1 MSKKVQ
7 NSREQVI
14 NQICTHL
21 KQQAAVSCPEALLA
35 FIQVFYDTLSL
46 EDLLSRST
54 EDLSASVLSLWAC
67 INQKKGKG
75 PDIHIY
81 NPTFEQHGW
90 SSKHTVIAVCQADM
104 PFLVD
109 SITMEVNRLGMLA
122 HFLINTGC
130 LYFERD
136 AQHKIT
142 KMLTPKEGV
151 EKGLSPEAVIYL
163 EIDHQEGEKTLKN
176 LKECI
181 AKTLHDVALS
191 VSGWS
196 VMLKMVRES
205 IVDLNKASTTLNAE
219 ELSESLDFLQWLLND
234 NFTFLGCRDYRFVK
248 NGENETVDIVSGS
261 GAGVLSEKSSSG
273 FTKNL
278 ASLPP
283 RVREIMLSRQI
294 LLIAKTNTVSTVH
307 RPVYTD
313 YIGVKQFDE
322 KGNVIGFRL
331 IVGLYTSAAYNSNP
345 QHIPFLRKKIAN
357 IVALSKLPKVG
368 HSGKALI
375 NILETLP
382 RDDLFQASEKEL
394 FDLSMGILHLKER
407 QRTRLF
413 VRKDAYNRYFSCIVY
428 VPRERYDTDLRIKIQ
443 AILLQELHG
452 VESTFTTL
460 FTESVL
466 ARIHFEIR
474 VDATLSN
481 EYDYADIEQKII
493 AAAYSWQDA
502 LKESLE
508 AAYGET
514 KGVLLFNKYKHA
526 FTSGYREEYEARSAM
541 VDIEHV
547 EKLSEEH
554 QLEMS
559 FYKLPNDAT
568 GKIQLKLYR
577 ADTPSPLSDVL
588 PILENMGLRV
598 IGEAPHSLHFDGG
611 PLCDKKAVWINDFQM
626 ELIAG
631 GAVNVEANDLNKV
644 RDVFQDAFPRI
655 WFGEA
660 ENDKFNRLIL
670 TAQLSW
676 KETALLRAYARYLKQ
691 IGFTFSQDYIADT
704 LYHNPKLT
712 KTLVMLFKARF
723 DPEKT
728 AESQQAI
735 EHLLEKMHANLDTV
749 TSLDEDRIL
758 RRYVDLGAATLR
770 TNYFQKTV
778 DGKDLSYISI
788 KLNPAKIPD
797 MPLPKPMFEIFVY
810 SPRVEGVHLRGAKV
824 ARGGIRWSDRR
835 EDFRTEILSLMKA
848 QQVKNAVIVPLG
860 AKGGFVPKLLPV
872 NGGRD
877 EVLQE
882 AIACYQI
889 FMKGLLD
896 ITDNIIEGKIV
907 PPIDVVRFDED
918 DPYLVVAAD
927 KGTATF
933 SDIANALSEEY
944 GFWLGDAFASGGS
957 AGYDHKKMGIT
968 AKGAWV
974 SAQRHFRELSNTNIQ
989 TTDFTVVGVGDM
1001 SGDVFGNGM
1010 LLSRHICLVA
1020 AFNHM
1025 HIFLDPTPNAEKSFV
1040 ERERLF
1046 NLPRSTWEDYDRSIL
1061 SPGAAI
1067 FRRTEKSLKLSPE
1080 IQTLL
1085 GIEQSEIAPND
1096 LIKAIFRAQVD
1107 MFWNGGIGTFV
1118 KAESET
1124 DAAAGDRTSDAI
1136 RVNANELGCKVVI
1149 EGGNLGFTQ
1158 KARIEFSQKGG
1169 YINTDFIDNSA
1180 GVDCSDHEVN
1190 IKILL
1195 NQVMANGD
1203 LTLKQRN
1210 KLLAEMTE
1218 EVSELVLSNNYL
1230 QTETLSLEQHSSTLT
1245 ADLLHR
1251 YLVHLEK
1258 KGRINR
1264 KIEGLPSDEEILER
1278 KASGFGFARP
1288 EIAVLMAYDKILL
1301 KEEILASDLPED
1313 PYFFD
1318 MLAAAFPKKIS
1329 QKYEKE
1335 LLQHSLRRELIATQ
1349 LGSCVT
1355 NAMGINFVNRLQE
1368 ETGASIPFIIR
1379 AYIASQA
1386 LFDLRKI
1393 WEKIRALDCVVSSKV
1408 QFSMMLQLYF
1418 LARRST
1424 RWFLRNCSGDFD
1436 VSNVV
1441 ENFSR
1446 PLKDLKEKMP
1456 ALLTPEQEVLLKQ
1469 NIDEYC
1475 AQGVPADL
1483 ADEVARSVFLFNVL
1497 DIMQASQQSNVK
1509 TLEVAQAYFMLGK
1522 NLDLNWLR
1530 EKMMEH
1536 KIETQWDEL
1545 ARAVLLDELD
1555 YNQRILA
1562 LNVLKHSEPNESLDE
1577 TFDRWKQ
1584 LYPALNARWNN
1595 LIVDVLANANAGF
1608 IMYAVIMREL
1618 TELSRAGE
1626 NAAR

>member
-1 MSKKVQ
+1 MSKKTQ
-7 NSREQVI
+7 NTREQVI
-14 NQICTHL
+14 HQICKSL
-21 KQQAAVSCPEALLA
+21 KERASTADFEAVTA
-35 FIQVFYDTLSL
+35 FAQVLYDTLSL
-46 EDLLSRST
+46 EDLQSRSI
-54 EDLSASVLSLWAC
+54 EDLGASALSLWSC
-67 INQKKGKG
+67 INQKKVKG
-75 PDIHIY
+75 PDIQIY

-90 SSKHTVIAVCQADM
+90 SSKYTVIAVRQIDM

-109 SITMEVNRLGMLA
+109 SITMEVNRLGMQA
-122 HFLINTGC
+122 HFIINTGC

-136 AQHKIT
+136 AHHKII
-142 KMLTPKEGV
+142 KMLSAKEGV
-151 EKGLSPEAVIYL
+151 EKGVLPEAVIYL
-163 EIDHQEGEKTLKN
+163 EIDHQEGEKTFAE

-181 AKTLHDVALS
+181 AKTLHDVALA
-191 VSGWS
+191 VSGWPAM
-196 VMLKMVRES
+196 VKMAQAS
-205 IVDLNKASTTLNAE
+205 IVELNHASATLDAE
-219 ELSESLDFLQWLLND
+219 ELNESLDFLEWLLNN
-234 NFTFLGCRDYRFVK
+234 NFTFLGCRDYRFSK
-248 NGENETVDIVSGS
+248 GGKYETLDVVTGS
-261 GAGVLSEKSSSG
+261 GLGVLSEKSGSG

-278 ASLPP
+278 DSLPP

-294 LLIAKTNTVSTVH
+294 LLIAKTNTISTVH

-357 IVALSKLPKVG
+357 ILALSKLPKVG

-382 RDDLFQASEKEL
+382 RDDLFQANEKEL
-394 FDLSMGILHLKER
+394 FDLSLGILHLKER

-413 VRKDAYNRYFSCIVY
+413 VRKDAYNRYFSCLVY

-443 AILLQELHG
+443 NILLKELHG

-460 FTESVL
+460 FTESIL

-481 EYDYADIEQKII
+481 EYDYADIEQKVI

-514 KGVLLFNKYKHA
+514 RGMQLFNKYKRA
-526 FTSGYREEYEARSAM
+526 FMSGYREEYEARSAM
-541 VDIEHV
+541 VDIEHI
-547 EKLSEEH
+547 EKLSAEH

-559 FYKLPNDAT
+559 FYKLPGDSAS
-568 GKIQLKLYR
+568 IIHLKLYR

-598 IGEAPHSLHFDGG
+598 IGEAPHALHFDDGA
-611 PLCDKKAVWINDFQM
+611 LCDKRAVWINDFQM
-626 ELIAG
+626 ELIDGG
-631 GAVNVEANDLNKV
+631 GADVEAKELNKMH
-644 RDVFQDAFPRI
+644 DVFQDAFPRV

-704 LYHNPKLT
+704 LYHHPKLT

-723 DPEKT
+723 NPET
-728 AESQQAI
+728 IAESEQAI
-735 EHLLEKMHANLDTV
+735 DELLKKMHANLDTV
-749 TSLDEDRIL
+749 SSLDEDRIL

-770 TNYFQKTV
+770 TNYFQKTE

-824 ARGGIRWSDRR
+824 ARGGIRWSVRR
-835 EDFRTEILSLMKA
+835 EDFRTEVLGLMKA

-860 AKGGFVPKLLPV
+860 AKGGFVSKLPPI
-872 NGGRD
+872 NGSRD
-877 EVLQE
+877 EIMQE
-882 AIACYQI
+882 GIACYQL

-896 ITDNIIEGKIV
+896 ITDNIVEGQIV
-907 PPIDVVRFDED
+907 TPSRVVCFDEP

-927 KGTATF
+927 TGTSTF
-933 SDIANALSEEY
+933 SDFANAISQEY

-1046 NLPRSTWEDYDRSIL
+1046 NLPRSTWEDYNRSVL

-1085 GIEQSEIAPND
+1085 GIDQTEIAPND
-1096 LIKAIFRAQVD
+1096 LIKAIFRAKVD

-1195 NQVMANGD
+1195 NQIMANGD
-1203 LTLKQRN
+1203 LTLKQRD
-1210 KLLAEMTE
+1210 KLLAEMTN
-1218 EVSELVLSNNYL
+1218 EVADLVLSNNYL
-1230 QTETLSLEQHSSTLT
+1230 QTETLSLEQYSSALT

-1251 YLVHLEK
+1251 YLINLEK

-1278 KASGFGFARP
+1278 KASGLGFARP

-1349 LGSCVT
+1349 LSSCVT

-1368 ETGASIPFIIR
+1368 ETGAAISFIIR

-1386 LFDLRKI
+1386 LFDLPKL
-1393 WEKIRALDCVVSSKV
+1393 WEKIRALDCVVCPKV
-1408 QFSMMLQLYF
+1408 QFSMMLKLYF

-1424 RWFLRNCSGDFD
+1424 RWFLRNCSDHFD
-1436 VSNVV
+1436 VSKIV
-1441 ENFSR
+1441 ENFCR
-1446 PLKDLKEKMP
+1446 PLKELKDKIP
-1456 ALLTPEQEVLLKQ
+1456 NLLTPEQETLLQHNVEKYR
-1469 NIDEYC
+1469 D
-1475 AQGVPADL
+1475 QGVPEEL
-1483 ADEVARSVFLFNVL
+1483 AYEVSRTVFMFNVL
-1497 DIMQASQQSNVK
+1497 DIMQAAQHSNVK
-1509 TLEVAQAYFMLGK
+1509 TLDVAKVYFMLGK
-1522 NLDLNWLR
+1522 KLDLNWLR
-1530 EKMMEH
+1530 EKMMAH
-1536 KIETQWDEL
+1536 KIETQWDQL
-1545 ARAVLLDELD
+1545 ARAGLLDELD
-1555 YNQRILA
+1555 YIQRVLA
-1562 LNVLKHSEPNESLDE
+1562 LNVLTHKAPNEDLE
-1577 TFDRWKQ
+1577 KTFDRWKQ
-1584 LYPALNARWNN
+1584 SYSALNTRWNN
-1595 LIVDVLANANAGF
+1595 LIVEVLANANAGF
-1608 IMYAVIMREL
+1608 VMYAVIMREL

-1626 NAAR
+1626 NTAR

>member
-7 NSREQVI
+7 SSREQVI
-14 NQICTHL
+14 NQICAYLNL
-21 KQQAAVSCPEALLA
+21 KQQASTGCHEALLA
-35 FIQVFYDTLSL
+35 FVRVFYDTLSL
-46 EDLLSRST
+46 EDLLSRSI

-67 INQKKGKG
+67 IDQRKGKG
-75 PDIHIY
+75 PDVHIF

-109 SITMEVNRLGMLA
+109 SITMEVNRLGMLV
-122 HFLINTGC
+122 HFIINTGC

-136 AQHKIT
+136 AQHKIV
-142 KMLTPKEGV
+142 KMFSAKEAA
-151 EKGLSPEAVIYL
+151 EKALIPEAVIYL
-163 EIDHQEGEKTLKN
+163 EIDHQEGEQTLKE

-191 VSGWS
+191 VSGWPA
-196 VMLKMVRES
+196 MLKRVQTS
-205 IVDLNKASTTLNAE
+205 IVDLNHAATTLDAE
-219 ELSESLDFLQWLLND
+219 ELHESLDFLQWLLNN
-234 NFTFLGCRDYRFVK
+234 NFTFLGCRDYRFAK
-248 NGENETVDIVSGS
+248 NGTNETVDIVPGS
-261 GAGVLSEKSSSG
+261 GLGVLSEKSSSS

-283 RVREIMLSRQI
+283 RIREIMLSRQI

-313 YIGVKQFDE
+313 YIGVKQFDD

-394 FDLSMGILHLKER
+394 FDLSIGILHLKER

-443 AILLQELHG
+443 NILMKELNG

-460 FTESVL
+460 FTESIL

-474 VDATLSN
+474 VDAASSH
-481 EYDYADIEQKII
+481 EYNYADIEQKVI

-514 KGVLLFNKYKHA
+514 RGAQLFNKYKRA
-526 FTSGYREEYEARSAM
+526 FMSGYREEYEARSAM
-541 VDIEHV
+541 VDIEHI
-547 EKLSEEH
+547 EKLNVDH

-559 FYKLPNDAT
+559 FYKLPGDVA

-598 IGEAPHSLHFDGG
+598 IGEAPHALHFDDG
-611 PLCDKKAVWINDFQM
+611 PLCDKRAVWINDFQM
-626 ELIAG
+626 ELVEG
-631 GAVNVEANDLNKV
+631 GGIDIEEI
-644 RDVFQDAFPRI
+644 RDVFQDAFPRV

-728 AESQQAI
+728 AESARAV
-735 EHLLEKMHANLDTV
+735 ESLLKQMHANLDTV

-758 RRYVDLGAATLR
+758 RRYVDLGSATLR
-770 TNYFQKTV
+770 TNYFQKTI

-788 KLNPAKIPD
+788 KLSPEKIPD

-810 SPRVEGVHLRGAKV
+810 SPRIEGVHLRGAKV

-860 AKGGFVPKLLPV
+860 AKGGFVPKLLPT
-872 NGGRD
+872 NGSRD
-877 EVLQE
+877 EILQE

-896 ITDNIIEGKIV
+896 ITDNIIEGTVV
-907 PPIDVVRFDED
+907 PPTNVVRFDED

-933 SDIANALSEEY
+933 SDIANALSQEY
-944 GFWLGDAFASGGS
+944 RFWLGDAFASGGS

-974 SAQRHFRELSNTNIQ
+974 SAQRHFRELSNINIQ

-1010 LLSRHICLVA
+1010 LLSRHIRLVA

-1025 HIFLDPTPNAEKSFV
+1025 HIFLDPTPDAEKSFI

-1046 NLPRSTWEDYDRSIL
+1046 NLPRSSWEDYDKKVL

-1067 FRRTEKSLKLSPE
+1067 FRRSEKSLKQNLRPM
-1080 IQTLL
+1080 QRQ
-1085 GIEQSEIAPND
+1085 GIE
-1096 LIKAIFRAQVD
+1096 RAMQ
-1107 MFWNGGIGTFV
+1107 FV
-1118 KAESET
+1118 
-1124 DAAAGDRTSDAI
+1124 
-1136 RVNANELGCKVVI
+1136 
-1149 EGGNLGFTQ
+1149 
-1158 KARIEFSQKGG
+1158 
-1169 YINTDFIDNSA
+1169 
-1180 GVDCSDHEVN
+1180 
-1190 IKILL
+1190 
-1195 NQVMANGD
+1195 
-1203 LTLKQRN
+1203 
-1210 KLLAEMTE
+1210 
-1218 EVSELVLSNNYL
+1218 
-1230 QTETLSLEQHSSTLT
+1230 
-1245 ADLLHR
+1245 
-1251 YLVHLEK
+1251 
-1258 KGRINR
+1258 
-1264 KIEGLPSDEEILER
+1264 
-1278 KASGFGFARP
+1278 
-1288 EIAVLMAYDKILL
+1288 
-1301 KEEILASDLPED
+1301 
-1313 PYFFD
+1313 
-1318 MLAAAFPKKIS
+1318 
-1329 QKYEKE
+1329 
-1335 LLQHSLRRELIATQ
+1335 
-1349 LGSCVT
+1349 
-1355 NAMGINFVNRLQE
+1355 
-1368 ETGASIPFIIR
+1368 
-1379 AYIASQA
+1379 
-1386 LFDLRKI
+1386 
-1393 WEKIRALDCVVSSKV
+1393 
-1408 QFSMMLQLYF
+1408 
-1418 LARRST
+1418 
-1424 RWFLRNCSGDFD
+1424 
-1436 VSNVV
+1436 
-1441 ENFSR
+1441 
-1446 PLKDLKEKMP
+1446 
-1456 ALLTPEQEVLLKQ
+1456 
-1469 NIDEYC
+1469 
-1475 AQGVPADL
+1475 
-1483 ADEVARSVFLFNVL
+1483 
-1497 DIMQASQQSNVK
+1497 
-1509 TLEVAQAYFMLGK
+1509 
-1522 NLDLNWLR
+1522 
-1530 EKMMEH
+1530 
-1536 KIETQWDEL
+1536 
-1545 ARAVLLDELD
+1545 
-1555 YNQRILA
+1555 
-1562 LNVLKHSEPNESLDE
+1562 
-1577 TFDRWKQ
+1577 
-1584 LYPALNARWNN
+1584 
-1595 LIVDVLANANAGF
+1595 
-1608 IMYAVIMREL
+1608 
-1618 TELSRAGE
+1618 
-1626 NAAR
+1626 

>member
-7 NSREQVI
+7 NARDQVI
-14 NQICTHL
+14 SEICKHL
-21 KQQAAVSCPEALLA
+21 KQQTTIHCSDALIDFARFLC
-35 FIQVFYDTLSL
+35 DTLSF
-46 EDLLSRST
+46 EDLQSRSA
-54 EDLSASVLSLWAC
+54 EDFCASFISLWSC
-67 INQKKGKG
+67 INQKKSKT

-90 SSKHTVIAVCQADM
+90 SSKYTSIAVCQNDM

-109 SITMEVNRLGMLA
+109 SITMEVNRLGMLV
-122 HFLINTGC
+122 HFIINTGAV
-130 LYFERD
+130 YFERD
-136 AQHKIT
+136 SQHKIV
-142 KMLTPKEGV
+142 KLLSAKEGI
-151 EKGLSPEAVIYL
+151 EKGVIPEAVIYL
-163 EIDHQEGEKTLKN
+163 EVDHQESNKAFKP

-181 AKTLHDVALS
+181 AKTLHDVSLA
-191 VSGWS
+191 VTGWPN
-196 VMLKMVRES
+196 MLKMAQAS
-205 IVDLNKASTTLNAE
+205 IDDLKQVSSTLEAG
-219 ELSESLDFLQWLLND
+219 ELSESLDFLQWILDN
-234 NFTFLGCRDYRFVK
+234 NFTFLGCRDYRFAK
-248 NGENETVDIVSGS
+248 QGETETLEIVPRSGL
-261 GAGVLSEKSSSG
+261 GVLSEKSSSG

-278 ASLPP
+278 DSLPP
-283 RVREIMLSRQI
+283 RIREIMLSRQI
-294 LLIAKTNTVSTVH
+294 LLIAKTNTISTVH

-313 YIGVKQFDE
+313 YISVKQFDE
-322 KGNVIGFRL
+322 QGQVIGFRL

-345 QHIPFLRKKIAN
+345 QHIPFLRKKIAH
-357 IVALSKLPKVG
+357 ILALSKLSKVS

-394 FDLSMGILHLKER
+394 FELSIGILHLKER

-443 AILLQELHG
+443 TILMQELNG

-460 FTESVL
+460 FTESIL

-474 VDATLSN
+474 VDAALSN
-481 EYDYADIEQKII
+481 EYDYASIEQKVI

-502 LKESLE
+502 LKENLE
-508 AAYGET
+508 TTYGET
-514 KGVLLFNKYKHA
+514 NGAQLFNKYKRA
-526 FTSGYREEYEARSAM
+526 FMSGYREEYEARSAM
-541 VDIEHV
+541 VDIEHI
-547 EKLSEEH
+547 EKLSATH

-559 FYKLPNDAT
+559 FYKLPGDPL
-568 GKIQLKLYR
+568 GIIHLKLYR

-598 IGEAPHSLHFDGG
+598 IGEAPHALHFEESYSDQRT
-611 PLCDKKAVWINDFQM
+611 VWINDFQM
-626 ELIAG
+626 ELIDNAR
-631 GAVNVEANDLNKV
+631 VDVEPGDLKKM
-644 RDVFQDAFPRI
+644 RDVFQDAFPRV

-712 KTLVMLFKARF
+712 KTLVLLFKARF

-728 AESQQAI
+728 AESEQAI
-735 EHLLEKMHANLDTV
+735 EHLLKSLHANLDTV

-770 TNYFQKTV
+770 TNYFQKTG
-778 DGKDLSYISI
+778 DGKDLPYISI

-810 SPRVEGVHLRGAKV
+810 SPRIEGVHLRGAKV

-835 EDFRTEILSLMKA
+835 EDFRTEILGLMKA

-860 AKGGFVPKLLPV
+860 AKGGFVPKLLPT
-872 NGGRD
+872 NGNRD
-877 EVLQE
+877 EILQE

-896 ITDNIIEGKIV
+896 ITDNIIEGSIV
-907 PPIDVVRFDED
+907 PPKNVVRFDED

-933 SDIANALSEEY
+933 SDIANALSQEY

-989 TTDFTVVGVGDM
+989 TTDFTVIGVGDM

-1025 HIFLDPTPNAEKSFV
+1025 HIFIDPTPDSEKSFI

-1046 NLPRSTWEDYDRSIL
+1046 NLPRSTWEDYDKSLL

-1067 FRRTEKSLKLSPE
+1067 FRRSDKSLKLSPE
-1080 IQTLL
+1080 IQHLL
-1085 GIEQSEIAPND
+1085 GIEQTEITPNE
-1096 LIKAIFRAQVD
+1096 LIKAIFKAKVD
-1107 MFWNGGIGTFV
+1107 MLWNGGIGTFV
-1118 KAESET
+1118 KAASET
-1124 DAAAGDRTSDAI
+1124 DAAAGDKTSDAI

-1190 IKILL
+1190 VKILL
-1195 NQVMANGD
+1195 NRVMANGD

-1210 KLLAEMTE
+1210 KLLAEMTD
-1218 EVSELVLSNNYL
+1218 EVAELVVSNNYL

-1251 YLVHLEK
+1251 YLLQLEK

-1264 KIEGLPSDEEILER
+1264 TIEGLPSDEEILER
-1278 KASGFGFARP
+1278 KASGLGFARP

-1349 LGSCVT
+1349 LSSCVT

-1368 ETGASIPFIIR
+1368 ETGALIPFIIR
-1379 AYIASQA
+1379 AYVTTQE
-1386 LFDLRKI
+1386 LFELPKL
-1393 WEKIRALDCVVSSKV
+1393 WKKIRALDCVVSSKT

-1424 RWFLRNCSGDFD
+1424 RWFLRNCSGDFN
-1436 VSNVV
+1436 VSKVI
-1441 ENFSR
+1441 ENFSQ
-1446 PLKDLKEKMP
+1446 PLKELKEKIP
-1456 ALLTPEQEVLLKQ
+1456 HLLTSEQEALLAKKVA
-1469 NIDEYC
+1469 DYC
-1475 AQGVPADL
+1475 AQGVPKEL
-1483 ADEVARSVFLFNVL
+1483 AVEISRSVFLFNVL
-1497 DIMQASQQSNVK
+1497 DIIQASQQS
-1509 TLEVAQAYFMLGK
+1509 TISPFEVAKAYFILGK
-1522 NLDLNWLR
+1522 KLDLNWLR
-1530 EKMMEH
+1530 EKMMKH
-1536 KIETQWDEL
+1536 KVETQWDQL
-1545 ARAVLLDELD
+1545 ARAGLLDELD
-1555 YNQRILA
+1555 YTQRILA
-1562 LNVLKHSEPNESLDE
+1562 LNVLAHRAPDE
-1577 TFDRWKQ
+1577 NLETTCDRWKQ
-1584 LYPALNARWNN
+1584 LSPALNTRWNN
-1595 LIVDVLANANAGF
+1595 LIGDVLANPNAGF

-1618 TELSRAGE
+1618 KELSRAGE
-1626 NAAR
+1626 NTAR

>member
-1 MSKKVQ
+1 MSKKNQ
-7 NSREQVI
+7 SSRAHLI
-14 NQICTHL
+14 NQICHHL
-21 KQQAAVSCPEALLA
+21 KNQTSVNSPEALLD
-35 FIQVFYDTLSL
+35 FVRIFYDTLSI
-46 EDLLSRST
+46 EDLQSRSI
-54 EDLSASVLSLWAC
+54 EDLGASIQSLWSC
-67 INQKKGKG
+67 ISQRKAKS
-75 PDIHIY
+75 PDIHIF

-90 SSKHTVIAVCQADM
+90 SSKHTVIAVCQEDM

-109 SITMEVNRLGMLA
+109 SITMEVNRLGMLV
-122 HFLINTGC
+122 HFIINTGC

-136 AQHKIT
+136 AQHKIIRA
-142 KMLTPKEGV
+142 LSEKEAV
-151 EKGLSPEAVIYL
+151 EKGVVAEAVVYL
-163 EIDHQEGEKTLKN
+163 EIDHQEGEKTLKE
-176 LKECI
+176 LKESI
-181 AKTLHDVALS
+181 AKTLHDVALA
-191 VSGWS
+191 VTGWPS
-196 VMLKMVRES
+196 MLKMVRAS
-205 IVDLNKASTTLNAE
+205 IADLSRASSTLDAD
-219 ELSESLDFLQWLLND
+219 ELHESLDFLQWLLDN
-234 NFTFLGCRDYRFVK
+234 NFTFLGCRDYRFSK
-248 NGENETVDIVSGS
+248 NGGDETLDIVPGS
-261 GAGVLSEKSSSG
+261 GLGVLSEKSSSR
-273 FTKNL
+273 FTKHLN
-278 ASLPP
+278 SLPP

-294 LLIAKTNTVSTVH
+294 LLIAKTNTISTVH
-307 RPVYTD
+307 RQVYTD

-322 KGNVIGFRL
+322 AGNVIGFRL

-357 IVALSKLPKVG
+357 ILALSKLPKVG

-394 FDLSMGILHLKER
+394 FDLSIGILHLKER

-443 AILLQELHG
+443 NILLKELHG
-452 VESTFTTL
+452 VEATFTTL
-460 FTESVL
+460 FSESIL

-474 VDATLSN
+474 VDATVFN

-502 LKESLE
+502 LKENLE

-514 KGVLLFNKYKHA
+514 RGVLLFNQYKRA
-526 FTSGYREEYEARSAM
+526 FMSGYREEYEARSAM
-541 VDIEHV
+541 VDIEHI
-547 EKLSEEH
+547 EKLSEKH
-554 QLEMS
+554 RLEMS
-559 FYKLPNDAT
+559 FYKLPGDAA
-568 GKIQLKLYR
+568 GIIHLKLYR

-598 IGEAPHSLHFDGG
+598 IGEAPHALHFDDG
-611 PLCDKKAVWINDFQM
+611 KTVWINDFQM
-626 ELIAG
+626 ELIDGSAL
-631 GAVNVEANDLNKV
+631 NVDANDLNKM
-644 RDVFQDAFPRI
+644 RDVFQDAFPRV

-728 AESQQAI
+728 AESEVTI
-735 EHLLEKMHANLDTV
+735 EQLLKAMHANLDTV

-770 TNYFQKTV
+770 TNYFKKTI
-778 DGKDLSYISI
+778 DGKDLPYISI
-788 KLNPAKIPD
+788 KLNPGKIPD

-835 EDFRTEILSLMKA
+835 EDFRTEILGLMKA

-860 AKGGFVPKLLPV
+860 AKGGFVPKLLPA
-872 NGGRD
+872 NGSRD
-877 EVLQE
+877 EILQE

-896 ITDNIIEGKIV
+896 ITDNIVEGSIV
-907 PPIDVVRFDED
+907 PPENVVRFDED

-933 SDIANALSEEY
+933 SDIANALSQEY
-944 GFWLGDAFASGGS
+944 MFWLGDAFASGGS

-974 SAQRHFRELSNTNIQ
+974 SAQRHFRELSNTDIQ

-1025 HIFLDPTPNAEKSFV
+1025 HIFLDPTPNSEKSFI

-1046 NLPRSTWEDYDRSIL
+1046 NLPRSTWEDYDKSVL

-1067 FRRTEKSLKLSPE
+1067 FRRSEKSLKLTPE
-1080 IQTLL
+1080 IRALL
-1085 GIEQSEIAPND
+1085 HIDNVEITPNE
-1096 LIKAIFRAQVD
+1096 LIKAIFRAPVD

-1118 KAESET
+1118 KAEAEA

-1136 RVNANELGCKVVI
+1136 RVNANELGCKVAV

-1169 YINTDFIDNSA
+1169 RMNTDFIDNSA

-1190 IKILL
+1190 LKILL
-1195 NQVMANGD
+1195 NQIMSNGD
-1203 LTLKQRN
+1203 LTLKQRD
-1210 KLLAEMTE
+1210 KLLAEMTD
-1218 EVSELVLSNNYL
+1218 EVAELVLSDNYH
-1230 QTETLSLEQHSSTLT
+1230 QTETLSLETFTSLQTT
-1245 ADLLHR
+1245 DILHR
-1251 YLVHLEK
+1251 YLTLLEK

-1264 KIEGLPSDEEILER
+1264 KVEGLPTDQEILER
-1278 KASGFGFARP
+1278 KAAGLGFARP
-1288 EIAVLMAYDKILL
+1288 EIAVLLAYDKILL

-1329 QKYEKE
+1329 KKYETE
-1335 LLQHSLRRELIATQ
+1335 LKQHSLRRELIATQ
-1349 LGSCVT
+1349 LSNSIT
-1355 NAMGINFVNRLQE
+1355 NAMGINFIHRLQV
-1368 ETGASIPFIIR
+1368 ETGASTSFIVR
-1379 AYIASQA
+1379 AYIASNA
-1386 LFDLRKI
+1386 LFEANSVRQQ
-1393 WEKIRALDCVVSSKV
+1393 IRALDTHVDCAV
-1408 QFSMMLQLYF
+1408 QFSMMLKLYF
-1418 LARRST
+1418 LVRRST
-1424 RWFLRNCSGDFD
+1424 RWFLRHFSEEINLNSI
-1436 VSNVV
+1436 V
-1441 ENFSR
+1441 EQFAYS
-1446 PLKDLKEKMP
+1446 LKELKEKIP
-1456 ALLTPEQEVLLKQ
+1456 SLLLGQQKISFDE
-1469 NIDEYC
+1469 NIQEYC
-1475 AQGVPADL
+1475 SQGVPENL
-1483 ADEVARSVFLFNVL
+1483 AIEISRTSFMFTSL
-1497 DIMQASQQSNVK
+1497 DIMQAAAQQDVK
-1509 TLEVAQAYFMLGK
+1509 IIEMAKSYFMLGDK
-1522 NLDLNWLR
+1522 LELNWLR
-1530 EKMMEH
+1530 DKMMAH
-1536 KIETQWDEL
+1536 PLETQWDEL
-1545 ARAVLLDELD
+1545 SRAILLDEMD
-1555 YNQRILA
+1555 YNQGTLA
-1562 LNVLKHSEPNESLDE
+1562 LNILAYREAGENLE
-1577 TFDRWKQ
+1577 TTFERWKQ
-1584 LYPALNARWNN
+1584 RYVGLNTRWNN
-1595 LIVDVLANANAGF
+1595 FIVDVMANANAGF
-1608 IMYAVIMREL
+1608 IMYAVIIREL
-1618 TELSRAGE
+1618 YELSRVGE
-1626 NAAR
+1626 TAIK

>member
-1 MSKKVQ
+1 MSNKVQ
-7 NSREQVI
+7 KTRDQII
-14 NQICTHL
+14 NDICQRIQ
-21 KQQAAVSCPEALLA
+21 QQAAVICPEALIA
-35 FIQVFYDTLSL
+35 FAQIFYNTLSQ
-46 EDLLSRST
+46 EDLLSRSI
-54 EDLSASVLSLWAC
+54 EDLAGGILSLWAC
-67 INQKKGKG
+67 ISQKRDKDS
-75 PDIHIY
+75 DIHLY

-90 SSKHTVIAVCQADM
+90 SSKHTVIAVCQSDM

-109 SITMEVNRLGMLA
+109 SITMEVNRLGMSA
-122 HFLINTGC
+122 SFIIHTGC

-136 AQHKIT
+136 AQHKIV
-142 KMLTPKEGV
+142 KMLTAKEAEAQGCDA
-151 EKGLSPEAVIYL
+151 EAVVYL
-163 EIDHQEGEKTLKN
+163 EIDHQAGEEALKN
-176 LKECI
+176 LKESI
-181 AKTLHDVALS
+181 AKVLHDVALA

-196 VMLKMVRES
+196 DMLGKVQSS
-205 IVDLNKASTTLNAE
+205 IVDLNVIAKTLDPE
-219 ELSESLDFLQWLLND
+219 EFSESLDFLSWLLNN
-234 NFTFLGCRDYRFVK
+234 NFTFLGCRDYRFSKKGNV
-248 NGENETVDIVSGS
+248 ETIDILPGS
-261 GAGVLSEKSSSG
+261 GLGVLSEKSNSG
-273 FTKNL
+273 FIKNL
-278 ASLPP
+278 ADLPP

-294 LLIAKTNTVSTVH
+294 LLIAKTNTISTVH

-322 KGNVIGFRL
+322 KGTVIGFRL
-331 IVGLYTSAAYNSNP
+331 LIGLYTSAAYNSNP

-357 IVALSKLPKVG
+357 ILALSKLPKVG

-382 RDDLFQASEKEL
+382 RDDLFQAGEKEL
-394 FDLSMGILHLKER
+394 FDLSLSILHLKER

-413 VRKDAYNRYFSCIVY
+413 VRKDTYNRYFSCLVY
-428 VPRERYDTDLRIKIQ
+428 VPRERYDTDLRIKMQ
-443 AILLQELHG
+443 GILLQELQG
-452 VESTFTTL
+452 IESTFSTL

-474 VDATLSN
+474 VDATAPN
-481 EYDYADIEQKII
+481 EYDMDEVEQKII
-493 AAAYSWQDA
+493 AASYSWQDA
-502 LKESLE
+502 LKENLE
-508 AAYGET
+508 SAYGET
-514 KGVLLFNKYKHA
+514 RGTQYFNKYKRA
-526 FTSGYREEYEARSAM
+526 FTSGYREGYETRSAV
-541 VDIEHV
+541 VDIEHI
-547 EKLSEEH
+547 EKLSDDH

-559 FYKLPNDAT
+559 FYKLPGDIGA
-568 GKIQLKLYR
+568 KIQLKLYR
-577 ADTPSPLSDVL
+577 ANTPSPLSDVL

-598 IGEAPHSLHFDGG
+598 IGEAPHALHFDHG
-611 PLCDKKAVWINDFQM
+611 PAVWINDFQM
-626 ELIAG
+626 ELVEG
-631 GAVNVEANDLNKV
+631 GAINIDEI
-644 RDVFQDAFPRI
+644 RDVFQDAFPRV

-723 DPEKT
+723 DPSL
-728 AESQQAI
+728 AENEAAQVEQ
-735 EHLLEKMHANLDTV
+735 LLARMNTDLDSV
-749 TSLDEDRIL
+749 ASLDEDRIL
-758 RRYVDLGAATLR
+758 RRFLDLGSATLR
-770 TNYFQKTV
+770 TNYFQATP

-835 EDFRTEILSLMKA
+835 EDFRTEILGLVKA

-860 AKGGFVPKLLPV
+860 AKGGFVPKQLPTDG
-872 NGGRD
+872 NR
-877 EVLQE
+877 E
-882 AIACYQI
+882 AILAEAITCYQT

-896 ITDNIIEGKIV
+896 ITDNIIDGKIV
-907 PPIDVVRFDED
+907 HPVNVVRYDED

-933 SDIANALSEEY
+933 SDIANALSASY
-944 GFWLGDAFASGGS
+944 NFWLGDAFASGGS

-974 SAQRHFRELSNTNIQ
+974 SAQRHFRELANIDIQ

-1025 HIFLDPTPNAEKSFV
+1025 HIFLDPTPNSEKSFI

-1046 NLPRSTWEDYDRSIL
+1046 KLPRSSWEDYDRSAL

-1067 FRRTEKSLKLSPE
+1067 FRRSDKSLKLTPE
-1080 IQTLL
+1080 IQKLL
-1085 GIEQSEIAPND
+1085 ELTQTEITPNE
-1096 LIKAIFRAQVD
+1096 LIKAIFKAKVD

-1118 KAESET
+1118 KAEFET
-1124 DAAAGDRTSDAI
+1124 DAVAGDRTSDAI

-1158 KARIEFSQKGG
+1158 KARVEFSQKGG
-1169 YINTDFIDNSA
+1169 RINTDFIDNSA

-1195 NQVMANGD
+1195 NQVMASGD

-1210 KLLAEMTE
+1210 ELLAEMTD
-1218 EVSELVLSNNYL
+1218 EVAELVLKNNYL
-1230 QTETLSLEQHSSTLT
+1230 QTETLSLEEYASVQT

-1251 YLVHLEK
+1251 YLISLEK

-1264 KIEGLPSDEEILER
+1264 KIEGLPTDEEIIER
-1278 KASGFGFARP
+1278 KASGLGFARP
-1288 EIAVLMAYDKILL
+1288 EIAVLIAYDKILL
-1301 KEEILASDLPED
+1301 KEKILASDLPED

-1318 MLAAAFPKKIS
+1318 MLTAAFPIKIS
-1329 QKYEKE
+1329 KKYQKE

-1349 LGSCVT
+1349 LSSSVT
-1355 NAMGINFVNRLQE
+1355 NAMGINFINRLQV

-1379 AYIASQA
+1379 AYVASQA
-1386 LFDLRKI
+1386 LFDLKKL
-1393 WEKIRALDCVVSSKV
+1393 WERIRALDCIVTPNV

-1424 RWFLRNCSGDFD
+1424 RWFLRNFSEDFN
-1436 VSNVV
+1436 VSEVIEQFKN
-1441 ENFSR
+1441 
-1446 PLKDLKEKMP
+1446 PLKELKDKMP
-1456 ALLTPEQEVLLKQ
+1456 ALLTEEQ
-1469 NIDEYC
+1469 NILLDQQIQKYC
-1475 AQGVPADL
+1475 AEGVPADL
-1483 ADEVARSVFLFNVL
+1483 ADEVSRSAFMFNVL
-1497 DIMQASQQSNVK
+1497 DIIQASKQSGIK
-1509 TLEVAQAYFMLGK
+1509 TLEVAAAYFMLGK
-1522 NLDLNWLR
+1522 KLDLNWLR
-1530 EKMMEH
+1530 DKMMEQ
-1536 KIETQWDEL
+1536 KVETQWDEL
-1545 ARAVLLDELD
+1545 ARAGLLDEAD
-1555 YNQRILA
+1555 YNQRVLTLNFLAHREKGEDLEETFVQWQQRYSA
-1562 LNVLKHSEPNESLDE
+1562 LNK
-1577 TFDRWKQ
+1577 RWS
-1584 LYPALNARWNN
+1584 NF
-1595 LIVDVLANANAGF
+1595 VGDVLANASVGF
-1608 IMYAVIMREL
+1608 IMYAVIMKEL
-1618 TELSRAGE
+1618 VELSRAGE
-1626 NAAR
+1626 VTICK